1 MRLDLYLV
9 ENGFYESRSKAKD
22 AIEASCVSVDGK
34 IITKSSFD
42 VTNQSVEIIKNN
54 NPYVSRGGLK
64 LEAAIKEF
72 RLDFKDK
79 VIVDIGAST
88 GGFTDC
94 ALTFDAS
101 KVYAVD
107 VGTNQL
113 AEKLL
118 NDERV
123 ISLEQTNIVDI
134 PYFPEKIDYFVM
146 DVSFVSIEYLLKDIE
161 KFIDHNNAL
170 ICLIKPQFEVGKV
183 YMKNGIVKDR
193 TVHIKVLEN
202 VNNALSQYNLG
213 IDKLIPSPILGGSGN
228 KEFLAL
234 IKRNVKTRVN
244 FIEVCSKEK

>member
-9 ENGFYESRSKAKD
+9 ENGFYESRNKAKD
-22 AIEASCVSVDGK
+22 AIEASCVALDGK

-42 VTNQSVEIIKNN
+42 VTNQVVEIVKNN

-94 ALTFDAS
+94 ALAFNAA

-113 AEKLL
+113 SEKLL

-161 KFIDHNNAL
+161 KFIDDDNAL

-202 VNNALSQYNLG
+202 VNNALSEYNLG

-234 IKRNVKTRVN
+234 IKRNAKTKIN
-244 FIEVCSKEK
+244 FIEVCNKEK

>member
-9 ENGFYESRSKAKD
+9 ENGFYESRNKAKD
-22 AIEASCVSVDGK
+22 AIEASCVALDGK

-42 VTNQSVEIIKNN
+42 VTNQVVEIVKNN

-94 ALTFDAS
+94 ALAFNAA

-113 AEKLL
+113 SEKLL

-161 KFIDHNNAL
+161 KFIDNDNAL
-170 ICLIKPQFEVGKV
+170 ICLIKPQFEVGKI

-202 VNNALSQYNLG
+202 VNNALLEYNLG

-234 IKRNVKTRVN
+234 IKRNVKTRIN
-244 FIEVCSKEK
+244 FIEVCNKEK